1 MLARLALPRLIAAI
15 TAVLLLGMTVAHA
28 APKQVELTFALID
41 RGNTIG
47 TVKEQLVMTG
57 ARYALNSLT
66 QGVGLY
72 KLMGQ
77 RRMSSRGQVVANQ
90 LRPDHFES
98 NASKQPKK
106 ALITDFDWEKKRLT
120 MQVKGVPQ
128 TVPLT
133 KGTQDLL
140 SVMYCFIWQ
149 PPKSTQF
156 SLPVTNGK
164 KLVNRQFVVSEEATP
179 LVTPAGRF
187 QVVKLS
193 EVEGDKTLYLAR
205 DQGYLP
211 VKLEVM
217 DDGRKL
223 EQVITSVR
231 TQP

>member
-1 MLARLALPRLIAAI
+1 MRHWLRRCGVGL
-15 TAVLLLGMTVAHA
+15 TLLLAGMASLQA
-28 APKQVELTFALID
+28 APKQLELTFALMEQ
-41 RGNTIG
+41 GHTIG

-72 KLMGQ
+72 RLMGQ

-98 NASKQPKK
+98 VPSKQAKK
-106 ALITDFDWEKKRLT
+106 ALITDFDWDKKRLT
-120 MQVKGVPQ
+120 MQVKGEQ
-128 TVPLT
+128 ETVPLS

-149 PPKSTQF
+149 PPRATQ
-156 SLPVTNGK
+156 LMVPVTNGK
-164 KLVNRQFVVSEEATP
+164 KLVSRKFVVSEESAP
-179 LVTPAGRF
+179 LTTPAGRF

-193 EVEGDKTLYLAR
+193 EVDGDKTLYLAR

-211 VKLEVM
+211 VKLEIV

-231 TQP
+231 SQP